1 MTKMGCCANRE
12 TYGGLIEAKDHKSVP
27 LAVMT
32 AEDRSQADKM
42 TREHELMSMNEKR
55 EVVDS
60 IVAQRESSVQFDDIY
75 RIF

>member
-1 MTKMGCCANRE
+1 
-12 TYGGLIEAKDHKSVP
+12 
-27 LAVMT
+27 MT